1 MLQLLGEPAEAE
13 AESEGGGEGGGAPP
27 TPPSQV
33 GGTCCWVL
41 LPCLTPLLTCPCYQQ
56 AAGQQAASPQQ
67 AAGLRWLSSA
77 AAHELALQLGP
88 AVAQLTSTAV

>member
-1 MLQLLGEPAEAE
+1 
-13 AESEGGGEGGGAPP
+13 
-27 TPPSQV
+27 
-33 GGTCCWVL
+33 
-41 LPCLTPLLTCPCYQQ
+41 LTCPCYQQ

>member
-1 MLQLLGEPAEAE
+1 M
-13 AESEGGGEGGGAPP
+13 
-27 TPPSQV
+27 
-33 GGTCCWVL
+33 L
-41 LPCLTPLLTCPCYQQ
+41 LPCLISSLTCPCY
-56 AAGQQAASPQQ
+56 QQ